1 MSVNFTRRM
10 AGGLAL
16 VGTFWLAAIGPVRAD
31 GLGALEAFLRQ
42 VKSAQ
47 AEFTQTVTSPPRDGQ
62 VRGRSKT
69 SKGRFVFAR
78 PDRFRFDY
86 TLPFEQTIVADGKTL
101 WLHDK
106 DLNQVTARDQQSVLG
121 STPAALIASGADLG
135 PLRKAFDLVA
145 QGDPTGGLAW
155 VLATPKTPDGS
166 LQSVRLGFADGT
178 LSVLEMNDSFGQRS
192 VMSFSDWKNL
202 DPVKPETFVFRP
214 PAGADVIRP

>member
-1 MSVNFTRRM
+1 MKFTRRM
-10 AGGLAL
+10 AGRLALLGGLWLASSGLAQ
-16 VGTFWLAAIGPVRAD
+16 AD
-31 GLGALEAFLRQ
+31 GLGDLEAFLRQ

-47 AEFTQTVTSPPRDGQ
+47 AEFTQTVTSPPREGQ
-62 VRGRSKT
+62 ARGRSKT

-86 TLPFEQTIVADGKTL
+86 ALPFEQTIVADGKTL
-101 WLHDK
+101 WLYDK

-135 PLRKAFDLVA
+135 PLREAFDLLA
-145 QGDPTGGLAW
+145 QSDRADGLAW
-155 VLATPKTPDGS
+155 VLATPKTPDGT
-166 LQSVRLGFADGT
+166 LQSVRLGFAQGR

-192 VMSFSDWKNL
+192 VMAFSDWRDL